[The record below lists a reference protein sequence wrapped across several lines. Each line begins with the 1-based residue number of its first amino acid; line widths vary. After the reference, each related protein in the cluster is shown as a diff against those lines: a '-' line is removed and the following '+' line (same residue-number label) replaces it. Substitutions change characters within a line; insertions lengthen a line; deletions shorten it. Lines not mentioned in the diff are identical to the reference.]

1 MTMRGSG
8 HILISQWKILNM
20 IFMSHRP
27 TTVDVP
33 LESQGNYLLLAQK
46 WMLTCILDYNYR
58 FTPWVDKL

>member
-20 IFMSHRP
+20 IFMSHRA

-33 LESQGNYLLLAQK
+33 PESQGNYLLLAQK
-46 WMLTCILDYNYR
+46 WMFTCILDYNYR